1 MQALGN
7 VQPPPFD
14 TSIPAGDRGNLQIA
28 PFRPHPHGSGLR
40 VAFYSHD
47 TVGLG
52 HVRRNLLI
60 AQSLRQCGT
69 ADQTLILSGSGQASV
84 LPESQSNRVV
94 LSGLRKRAGRTVPVC
109 GAPLSS
115 VLRTRGRAIA
125 GAVAAF
131 DPDVLVVDKVPRGV
145 GGELEN
151 TLRQLRQRGTRCI
164 LGLRDILDDPE
175 VVAREWAE
183 ADNEGAISEFYDD
196 VWVYGDRRIVDLAA
210 EYGFSDATAARLDY
224 VGYLDRRI
232 STPAALEQAHW
243 DFEAHAP
250 PGPYVLCSVGG
261 GEDGARLV
269 DAFSRAE
276 LPSHLFGVILTGPF
290 MPEAVRRQLRQRA
303 AANPR
308 LRILDFVREPA
319 ELLRRAERVISMGGY
334 NSVCE
339 IVAHQKPALVVPRVV
354 PRREQWI
361 RAERFSALG
370 LLDVCHPDELTPEV
384 IASWLEREV
393 SLPDRSRIDLAGLA
407 GLSTR
412 LREMSLGDP
421 VAEAV
426 AV

>member
-1 MQALGN
+1 MLRD
-7 VQPPPFD
+7 VQFPLSSAPA
-14 TSIPAGDRGNLQIA
+14 PAGGCANHQLSPVGLQHYG
-28 PFRPHPHGSGLR
+28 RRLR

-60 AQSLRQCGT
+60 AQSLRQCGI
-69 ADQTLILSGSGQASV
+69 ADETLSLSGSGQASA
-84 LPESQSNRVV
+84 LPESQTNRVV
-94 LSGLRKRAGRTVPVC
+94 LSGLRKRAGHTVPAC

-115 VLRTRGRAIA
+115 VLRTRSRAIA

-131 DPDVLVVDKVPRGV
+131 DPDVMVVDKVPRGV
-145 GGELEN
+145 GGELEA
-151 TLRQLRQRGTRCI
+151 TLQHLRRRGARCI

-183 ADNEGAISEFYDD
+183 ADNEAAISEFYDD
-196 VWVYGDRRIVDLAA
+196 VWVYGDRRVIDQAA
-210 EYGFSDATAARLDY
+210 EYGFSSATAARLDY

-232 STPAALEQAHW
+232 STAAALEQAHW
-243 DFEAHAP
+243 DFDAHAP
-250 PGPYVLCSVGG
+250 PGPYILCSVGG

-290 MPEAVRRQLRQRA
+290 MPAPDRRRLLRRA

-339 IVAHQKPALVVPRVV
+339 IVSQQKPALVVPRVV

-361 RAERFSALG
+361 RAQRFSALG

-384 IASWLEREV
+384 ISSWFERDAP
-393 SLPDRSRIDLAGLA
+393 LPDRRRIDLSGLA
-407 GLSTR
+407 RLSTR
-412 LREMSLGDP
+412 LHESSSSGA